1 MNDYKTA
8 LKEYQEVQYIINNQI
23 NDMVFLSDKMNSFK
37 SGMLSIEE
45 NIKFSL
51 DNNSEEFNFLNPIF
65 NSFIQEIKTNILSY
79 NDQIILPLKD
89 CINNF
94 QFATNNNLKSFNQIK
109 DSLIESKQK
118 VTKAKNE
125 YYHFI
130 KANQNNNN
138 ANDDNNEL
146 LQAKIENYSQLYK
159 YEINKM
165 NEIITQNNKN
175 YDDFVKNLNSINISV
190 NSIIKNILSKFVKIY

>member
-8 LKEYQEVQYIINNQI
+8 LKEYQEVQYIIKNQI
-23 NDMVFLSDKMNSFK
+23 NNMVFLSEKINSFK
-37 SGMLSIEE
+37 SAMLSIEE
-45 NIKFSL
+45 SIKFSL
-51 DNNSEEFNFLNPIF
+51 DNNSEEFNFINPIF
-65 NSFIQEIKTNILSY
+65 NFFIQEIKTNILSY
-79 NDQIILPLKD
+79 NEQIILPLKN
-89 CINNF
+89 CITNF

-125 YYHFI
+125 YYNFI
-130 KANQNNNN
+130 KANKNNNN
-138 ANDDNNEL
+138 INDDNNEL

-165 NEIITQNNKN
+165 NEIITQNNKK
-175 YDDFVKNLNSINISV
+175 VLNLL
-190 NSIIKNILSKFVKIY
+190 KK